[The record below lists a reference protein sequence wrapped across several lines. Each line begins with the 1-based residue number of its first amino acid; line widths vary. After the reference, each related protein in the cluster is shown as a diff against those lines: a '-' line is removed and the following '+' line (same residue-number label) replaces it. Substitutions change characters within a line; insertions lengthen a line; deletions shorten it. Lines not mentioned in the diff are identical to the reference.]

1 MNAKTTPRP
10 GGRSARVQ
18 AAVHQ
23 AAHELIAQV
32 GRDALT
38 VPLIAARAGV
48 TPSTIYRRWGDL
60 ADLLADLALGRM
72 RADAGPLDTGSVAGD
87 LLAWAEQY
95 MEEMSSP
102 VGLQMMRDVVA
113 GSSRGDANCQCAV
126 LVAGQIAL
134 IVERAVA
141 RGEAAPTVDAVMDG
155 VVAPII
161 YRALFGPVAA
171 THQQVRELVGLCLTR
186 GTGLVQQESLARRA

>member
-1 MNAKTTPRP
+1 MSQQATPRP

-23 AAHELIAQV
+23 ATSALIEEI

-60 ADLLADLALGRM
+60 TDLLADLALGRL
-72 RADAGPLDTGSVAGD
+72 RGDPLPLDTGSMHGD
-87 LLAWAEQY
+87 LQAWAEQY

-102 VGLQMMRDVVA
+102 VGLTLMRDVLA
-113 GSSRGDANCQCAV
+113 GGSRGDANCQCAAF
-126 LVAGQIAL
+126 VASQVTVMI
-134 IVERAVA
+134 ERAAA
-141 RGEAAPTVDAVMDG
+141 RKQPAPTVDAVMDT

-161 YRALFGPVAA
+161 YRSLFGPVPPTLA
-171 THQQVRELVGLCLTR
+171 QVTAWVETCMAGAV
-186 GTGLVQQESLARRA
+186 

>member
-1 MNAKTTPRP
+1 
-10 GGRSARVQ
+10 VQ

-23 AAHELIAQV
+23 AANDLIAEL

-60 ADLLADLALGRM
+60 ADLLADLALGRL
-72 RADAGPLDTGSVAGD
+72 RADVEPLDTGSVASD

-102 VGLQMMRDVVA
+102 VALQMMRDVVA
-113 GSSRGDANCQCAV
+113 GSPRADANCQCAA
-126 LVAGQIAL
+126 LVASQIEL
-134 IVERAVA
+134 IVA
-141 RGEAAPTVDAVMDG
+141 RGSKRGEAVPTVDAVMDG

-171 THQQVRELVGLCLTR
+171 THDQVRRFVAQLAEGAAHAAGGSGSASLTP
-186 GTGLVQQESLARRA
+186 V

>member
-1 MNAKTTPRP
+1 MNAKTSPRP

-18 AAVHQ
+18 AAVHR
-23 AAHELIAQV
+23 AAHELIAEG

-60 ADLLADLALGRM
+60 AELLADLALGRM
-72 RADAGPLDTGSVAGD
+72 RADGEPLDTGSVAGD

-113 GSSRGDANCQCAV
+113 GSSRGDANCQCAAF
-126 LVAGQIAL
+126 VASQIQL
-134 IVERAVA
+134 IVERGIA
-141 RGEAAPTVDAVMDG
+141 RGEATPAVDAVMDG

-171 THQQVRELVGLCLTR
+171 THGQVQDYVAQCTGGGLAL
-186 GTGLVQQESLARRA
+186 RA

>member
-1 MNAKTTPRP
+1 MSDTVTPRP

-23 AAHELIAQV
+23 AANALIEEL

-60 ADLLADLALGRM
+60 AELLADLALGRM
-72 RADAGPLDTGSVAGD
+72 RGDAPPLDTGSVAGD
-87 LLAWAEQY
+87 LHAWAEQY
-95 MEEMSSP
+95 MEEMSSE
-102 VGLQMMRDVVA
+102 VGLRMMRDVVA
-113 GSSRGDANCQCAV
+113 GSVRGDANCQCAAI
-126 LVAGQIAL
+126 VAGQIDA
-134 IVERAVA
+134 IVARAAA
-141 RGEAAPTVDAVMDG
+141 RGEAAPTVDALMDA

-161 YRALFGPVAA
+161 YRTLFGPAAPGHAQVAA
-171 THQQVRELVGLCLTR
+171 MVDGCLAKMP
-186 GTGLVQQESLARRA
+186 VKSARA